1 MKEFEFIKLLKEK
14 CKGCGSTPGIGDDA
28 ALFDNFLVAKDI
40 VCEGIHFLKATPAE
54 HVVLKVFS
62 ANISDIAAMGGTPKY
77 VLLGI
82 AVPKAREG
90 EKKNIIEAIKKSAGL
105 YDVEVIGGDTASA
118 SNDLF
123 VSLTV
128 IGKKGRFLL
137 SRSGAG
143 KGERVYLSRPLGLAR
158 ISLEKELGADF
169 DIDAFK
175 HYKMMAEKEL
185 GEVLGNVGTVT
196 SCIDISDGL
205 GRDASHLSEESGVKI
220 VIEEKRLPF
229 SHLKQFD
236 VDKVDYFIN
245 SGEEFA
251 LLFTAK
257 KEHAVDSYL
266 KDNGFEVHDIG
277 YTQKGSGVFLSNGA
291 KRISIS
297 SKGYE
302 HK

>member
-1 MKEFEFIKLLKEK
+1 MKEFEFIELLKEK
-14 CKGCGSTPGIGDDA
+14 CKECDSTLGIGDDA

-40 VCEGIHFLKATPAE
+40 VCEGVHFLKTTPAE
-54 HVVLKVFS
+54 DVILKVFS

-82 AVPKAREG
+82 AVPESREG
-90 EKKNIIEAIKKSAGL
+90 EKKNIIDSIKKSAGI
-105 YDVEVIGGDTASA
+105 YGVEIVGGDTTSA
-118 SNDLF
+118 ANDLF

-128 IGKKGRFLL
+128 IGEKGRFLL
-137 SRSGAG
+137 SRGGAG
-143 KGERVYLSRPLGLAR
+143 EDERVYLSRPLGLAR
-158 ISLEKELGADF
+158 ISLEKELGAGF
-169 DIDAFK
+169 DIDPYQ
-175 HYKMMAEKEL
+175 HYKIMAEKEL
-185 GEVLGNVGTVT
+185 GKVLGDVGTVT

-205 GRDASHLSEESGVKI
+205 GRDASHLSEESGLKI

-229 SHLKQFD
+229 SHLQPFD

-257 KEHAVDSYL
+257 KEHAADSYL
-266 KDNGFEVHDIG
+266 KEKGFEVYDIG
-277 YTQKGSGVFLSNGA
+277 YTQKGSGVFLDNGK
-291 KRISIS
+291 KRVNIS

-302 HK
+302 HT